1 MLCSFLPH
9 LYQQWVLTVQSAAS
23 TDGLTA
29 CHVCEQ
35 GLIWL
40 TWATSQDDLP
50 AQRGE
55 GCWIWLAGGP
65 ESSCDSFLPQAP
77 TWRAW
82 CKCRGIR
89 GKWEAAGA
97 PAVSWASG
105 VIVRRGMRAAA
116 AEVDI
121 YIMTVFEAGS
131 ETKVV
136 LRHFPSPIPL
146 PTAAPVGDPGRASA
160 MQTRLQPLTGVS
172 ELRFCRVQEAPL
184 PLHIIVPPFSPVS
197 SALWWRE
204 HCCTP
209 AALQEC
215 HKGLW
220 DNIYK
225 TQSWSLENQH

>member
-1 MLCSFLPH
+1 M
-9 LYQQWVLTVQSAAS
+9 
-23 TDGLTA
+23 
-29 CHVCEQ
+29 
-35 GLIWL
+35 
-40 TWATSQDDLP
+40 
-50 AQRGE
+50 
-55 GCWIWLAGGP
+55 
-65 ESSCDSFLPQAP
+65 
-77 TWRAW
+77 
-82 CKCRGIR
+82 
-89 GKWEAAGA
+89 
-97 PAVSWASG
+97 
-105 VIVRRGMRAAA
+105 RRGMRAAA

-220 DNIYK
+220 ENIYK
-225 TQSWSLENQH
+225 TQSQSLENQH